1 MVNSYLIRQPTN
13 LLFCLLAFASV
24 AQPTNP
30 FLQMIAILLG
40 FFANTDKKP
49 WHYWEYW
56 GQKGT
61 REKRWDN
68 DGSDA
73 P

>member
-1 MVNSYLIRQPTN
+1 
-13 LLFCLLAFASV
+13 
-24 AQPTNP
+24 
-30 FLQMIAILLG
+30 MIAILLG